1 MLMRVFRKFDD
12 KFYCQDENKNEIG
25 KINRILTYE
34 VTWSKDKETA
44 T

>member
-12 KFYCQDENKNEIG
+12 KFYSQDESSDEIG
-25 KINRILTYE
+25 EINRILTYE
-34 VTWSKDKETA
+34 VTWSKEKETA